1 MLQSAADTAMRAPA
15 WVAYVLLGLA
25 LVATVLGPRG
35 QRAVNAAMLSTGVFV
50 CAFFGLRGVGHAW
63 VAPVTAVIAAVLAA
77 LFGVVADAWGTAAL
91 LGGLFAAAAGAGVA
105 ALKGPWVPV
114 AAVAGSIG
122 LFLGITR
129 QRKIEILLPPL
140 FAAGCAALG
149 ATIGWAPHQRG
160 AILWRLNDVR
170 WVLGLIAALAI
181 PASIISSFTLMRVM
195 GFTLNNMTLL
205 GITLAVGI
213 VIDDAIVV
221 LENIFR
227 YIEEENCSPYEA
239 AIQGT
244 REVALAVMAT
254 TLSLVVIFL
263 PIAFMSGYAKRFI
276 NPFGWT
282 MAFAI
287 ACAVLGLAF
296 TNSVFA

>member
-91 LGGLFAAAAGAGVA
+91 LGGLFGAAAGAGVA

-181 PASIISSFTLMRVM
+181 PL
-195 GFTLNNMTLL
+195 
-205 GITLAVGI
+205 
-213 VIDDAIVV
+213 VV
-221 LENIFR
+221 LALQREKWR
-227 YIEEENCSPYEA
+227 RRKLE
-239 AIQGT
+239 GRT
-244 REVALAVMAT
+244 REMDDEDLKKALAARQPVYERAAQAE
-254 TLSLVVIFL
+254 SAAADPAEGL
-263 PIAFMSGYAKRFI
+263 PE
-276 NPFGWT
+276 PE
-282 MAFAI
+282 
-287 ACAVLGLAF
+287 
-296 TNSVFA
+296 